1 MASGSVRVIRKFL
14 GIVILGMV
22 CGGSIAQAEPLRIV
36 TSIPDLADFVREVG
50 GDLVSVTSISTGVE
64 DPHSVPLKPSFLPL
78 LNRADLVVVVG
89 LDLEHAYMPALIEAS
104 RNPKIQPGGPAYLE
118 VATGIT
124 PIDRPASL
132 DRSLGEL
139 HPLGNPHINLDP
151 ELAPQILRNITV
163 GLMELA
169 PQHKKQFQS
178 NAERFGRSL
187 QGALER
193 WRTLGATLK
202 GVAVVSYHSDFS
214 YFLARYGLVQ
224 VGTIELRP
232 GIEPT
237 TRHLEEL
244 VRQMRVANA
253 RIVLREPYV
262 SRRIPDQVAAAV
274 DGVVVTLPI
283 MVGGV
288 KEAGTYIQMM
298 DYLLDSLTAAAAGR
312 KR

>member
-1 MASGSVRVIRKFL
+1 
-14 GIVILGMV
+14 
-22 CGGSIAQAEPLRIV
+22 
-36 TSIPDLADFVREVG
+36 
-50 GDLVSVTSISTGVE
+50 
-64 DPHSVPLKPSFLPL
+64 
-78 LNRADLVVVVG
+78 
-89 LDLEHAYMPALIEAS
+89 
-104 RNPKIQPGGPAYLE
+104 
-118 VATGIT
+118 
-124 PIDRPASL
+124 
-132 DRSLGEL
+132 
-139 HPLGNPHINLDP
+139 
-151 ELAPQILRNITV
+151 
-163 GLMELA
+163 
-169 PQHKKQFQS
+169 
-178 NAERFGRSL
+178 
-187 QGALER
+187 
-193 WRTLGATLK
+193 
-202 GVAVVSYHSDFS
+202 
-214 YFLARYGLVQ
+214 LVQ

>member
-1 MASGSVRVIRKFL
+1 
-14 GIVILGMV
+14 MV
-22 CGGSIAQAEPLRIV
+22 CGGSYAQAEPLRVV

-50 GDLVSVTSISTGVE
+50 GELVSVSSISKGVE

-78 LNRADLVVVVG
+78 LNKADLVVVVG

-104 RNPKIQPGGPAYLE
+104 RNQKIQPGGPSYLD
-118 VATGIT
+118 VSTGIT
-124 PIDRPASL
+124 PMDPPSSL

-139 HPLGNPHINLDP
+139 HPFGNPHINLDP
-151 ELAPQILRNITV
+151 ELAPQILRNITA
-163 GLMELA
+163 GLIKLA
-169 PQHKKQFQS
+169 PEHQEEFES
-178 NAERFGRSL
+178 NAERFGSTL
-187 QGALER
+187 QRAVER
-193 WRTLGATLK
+193 WRTLGSTLK
-202 GVAVVSYHSDFS
+202 GVGVVSYHSDFS
-214 YFLARYGLVQ
+214 YLLARFGMVQ

-237 TRHLEEL
+237 TRHLAEL
-244 VRQMRVANA
+244 VQQMRSANA

-288 KEAGTYIQMM
+288 REASTYIQMM
-298 DYLLDSLTAAAAGR
+298 DHILTTLTAAVASSKG
-312 KR
+312 